1 MLFRSNTMAKQS
13 LNVGTTPN
21 DGTGDSLRFGASKI
35 NGMVD
40 ELYQALGNGT
50 SLQISIDD
58 TTAAKVLRSN
68 GTNFIPAVL
77 SYNDLS
83 NLPTIPSAQVNTDWN
98 ASSGVAQ
105 ILNKPTL
112 ATVATTGNSV
122 SLNWNTYTDIPSL
135 PAANVKDGMVAKVVS
150 TGRLYYA
157 HSNAWN
163 RIANYSELS
172 SQTGLQL
179 RTTVSGTTT
188 ILSNNASGN
197 IAVTGFKS
205 YLLYK
210 IQTNIAARVILYT
223 DTTARTA
230 DANRAEGVSYSPNSG
245 VLAEYITS
253 GPQTI
258 TLAPVVTGY
267 NNDDTV
273 GSNIYM
279 KVTNKSG
286 SANTVTVSLTI
297 LQLEA

>member
-1 MLFRSNTMAKQS
+1 MAKQS

-230 DANRAEGVSYSPNSG
+230 DEIGRAHV
-245 VLAEYITS
+245 
-253 GPQTI
+253 
-258 TLAPVVTGY
+258 
-267 NNDDTV
+267 
-273 GSNIYM
+273 
-279 KVTNKSG
+279 
-286 SANTVTVSLTI
+286 
-297 LQLEA
+297 

>member
-1 MLFRSNTMAKQS
+1 MAKQS

-157 HSNAWN
+157 HSNTWN

-188 ILSNNASGN
+188 VLSNNASGN

-258 TLAPVVTGY
+258 TLAPVVIGY